1 MCKSKENTQTG
12 GGKYSELSNKVE
24 SLMNEISEVKGSAII
39 MISIGDP
46 EKEDGHNSTTAM
58 VGKRGDLMEMV
69 AHVAAHP
76 EGKDIVSVITDG
88 LMIGLIMKGGS
99 KDK

>member
-1 MCKSKENTQTG
+1 
-12 GGKYSELSNKVE
+12 
-24 SLMNEISEVKGSAII
+24 MNEISEVKGSAII

-58 VGKRGDLMEMV
+58 VGKRGDLIEMV

-76 EGKDIVSVITDG
+76 EAMSCLFKGTLPPRRCRENASSVP
-88 LMIGLIMKGGS
+88 
-99 KDK
+99 

>member
-1 MCKSKENTQTG
+1 MCKSSENTQTG

-46 EKEDGHNSTTAM
+46 EKEDGHNATTAM